1 MKFKELELTNFLSYE
16 HLLYNFK
23 DSAVLVQGINKTDE
37 NQKSNGSG
45 KSGLQAGIEFALTLT
60 NSRGVNDKE
69 LIRFG
74 HKTASV
80 KLIVDCPIRK
90 EQLTIEAT
98 LNLKGSNKLSLSINN
113 KPLSFSTV
121 NDGKKMILNWLGIS
135 KEDLFNYF
143 IINSTRFKSFFNSS
157 NKEKVDLINRF
168 SDSSIIDGLD
178 SIDTSNLMSKKLKL
192 ETEINKTIGK
202 IELLEENFDEELNKD
217 PKEALAK
224 EVKKIEDVIQDWE
237 FTQEKHNKKIKACEF
252 EIKDIKSDIQESE
265 SIIESLQ
272 NNDIPN
278 DEREI
283 KVIEKELLENQ
294 AIYDKQEKAFKNI
307 KLKDHSEAK
316 KAHKEN
322 LNKLESETSE
332 SDERTK
338 SLNTNLSKAASL
350 ISELNAKLAGTIEC
364 PKCSNEFILDGDR
377 QEILSKKTKAEAFL
391 EKVNNK
397 LSEETLVW
405 KEIDE
410 AKEVIKKII
419 KQLNVV
425 EDQEREQYRKE
436 EASLSSARRIL
447 NDVEDKLSSLKL
459 KLSKKLDLIK
469 QEKSEIA
476 DFKLEIKQ
484 QQLKITKN
492 KNSIYI
498 NSKTI
503 ESLEAKISDLE
514 APNNEDVILSI
525 KNNLNKLD
533 QLKSTL
539 DADLISVEDAIK
551 ELDQWSDN
559 FKQFRMYLANKSL
572 ETMQFQINKFLGQL
586 KNDIRI
592 RLDGFKV
599 KANGS
604 IKEEITATIIRD
616 NERTVSSLSG
626 GELVRVLFSSILAN
640 RYLINST
647 HPYGG
652 LDFLGV
658 DEVFDKSDSLGMKFL
673 VRSAAQLKT
682 CIMVIS
688 HVSDEDLAGEEI
700 LTIVKEN
707 GISIIKT

>member
-1 MKFKELELTNFLSYE
+1 M
-16 HLLYNFK
+16 
-23 DSAVLVQGINKTDE
+23 
-37 NQKSNGSG
+37 
-45 KSGLQAGIEFALTLT
+45 
-60 NSRGVNDKE
+60 
-69 LIRFG
+69 
-74 HKTASV
+74 
-80 KLIVDCPIRK
+80 
-90 EQLTIEAT
+90 
-98 LNLKGSNKLSLSINN
+98 
-113 KPLSFSTV
+113 
-121 NDGKKMILNWLGIS
+121 
-135 KEDLFNYF
+135 
-143 IINSTRFKSFFNSS
+143 
-157 NKEKVDLINRF
+157 
-168 SDSSIIDGLD
+168 
-178 SIDTSNLMSKKLKL
+178 
-192 ETEINKTIGK
+192 
-202 IELLEENFDEELNKD
+202 
-217 PKEALAK
+217 
-224 EVKKIEDVIQDWE
+224 
-237 FTQEKHNKKIKACEF
+237 
-252 EIKDIKSDIQESE
+252 
-265 SIIESLQ
+265 
-272 NNDIPN
+272 
-278 DEREI
+278 
-283 KVIEKELLENQ
+283 
-294 AIYDKQEKAFKNI
+294 
-307 KLKDHSEAK
+307 
-316 KAHKEN
+316 
-322 LNKLESETSE
+322 
-332 SDERTK
+332 
-338 SLNTNLSKAASL
+338 
-350 ISELNAKLAGTIEC
+350 
-364 PKCSNEFILDGDR
+364 
-377 QEILSKKTKAEAFL
+377 
-391 EKVNNK
+391 
-397 LSEETLVW
+397 
-405 KEIDE
+405 
-410 AKEVIKKII
+410 
-419 KQLNVV
+419 
-425 EDQEREQYRKE
+425 
-436 EASLSSARRIL
+436 
-447 NDVEDKLSSLKL
+447 KL

-533 QLKSTL
+533 QLKATL
-539 DADLISVEDAIK
+539 DEDLISVEDAIK